1 MGMQVTCYFLPQHS
15 PIGAHSSLTIG
26 MSAAAGGMASERGS
40 SVDSAV
46 FVGYKSAPGCMY
58 TRPFMRGLI
67 TVWRATAK
75 PVLMEGVSSAL
86 IFDEVIERDYRWG
99 KDTSRGSAFYNK
111 KG

>member
-1 MGMQVTCYFLPQHS
+1 MQVTCYFLPQHS

-26 MSAAAGGMASERGS
+26 MSVAAGGMASERGS
-40 SVDSAV
+40 SADSGV
-46 FVGYKSAPGCMY
+46 FVGYKSAPGCLHTM
-58 TRPFMRGLI
+58 PFMRGLI

-86 IFDEVIERDYRWG
+86 IFDDEVIERDYRWG
-99 KDTSRGSAFYNK
+99 KDTFRGPAFYIK